1 MENLKNEE
9 FLAGYL
15 DTLSKRQV
23 FERAFKTHWESIYR
37 SALQKVGSE
46 EAAKDIVQDVFIV
59 LWNKLD
65 ELKDRPLT
73 PFLHAVL
80 KNKVLQLFERNAV
93 RLRYVVES
101 TQQPQVAE
109 PCDEPLFEKEL
120 DSIIKDEVL
129 NMPPRMQTIYRMKK
143 EEDLSIRDISKSLQI
158 SEQTVKNQLYSASER
173 LKAKLKLY
181 NPQITLMLLILFVN

>member
-15 DTLSKRQV
+15 DTLSRRQV
-23 FERAFKTHWESIYR
+23 FECAFKTHWESLYR

-65 ELKDRPLT
+65 ELKDRPLA
-73 PFLHAVL
+73 PFLRTVL

-93 RLRYVVES
+93 RLRYVIES
-101 TQQPQVAE
+101 TQQPDLAE
-109 PCDEPLFEKEL
+109 PCDESLFEKEL

-143 EEDLSIRDISKSLQI
+143 EEDLSIRDISKSLHI

-173 LKAKLKLY
+173 LKAKLKRY
-181 NPQITLMLLILFVN
+181 NPRIILMLLVLFVN